1 MVEWSKYAQSV
12 WQQWRQL
19 WAKIGLLPIISQGK
33 WHMILKLKS
42 GIKSFKRITIWSW
55 NEGDMA
61 NWSNVAERA
70 CCYGIVYRS
79 NSFWLFGLN
88 FGPLLGFYFF
98 IFFVAIGPFGF
109 SILTNPIFGCRVIFG
124 NLDFIQIL
132 VTKYASWSLKVMGK
146 VSIYYSLVFIICYW
160 LIAYAALRYFGILSW
175 K

>member
-1 MVEWSKYAQSV
+1 MQSA
-12 WQQWRQL
+12 WQHNDVNFEQ
-19 WAKIGLLPIISQGK
+19 
-33 WHMILKLKS
+33 KS
-42 GIKSFKRITIWSW
+42 GFQCFKQITIWSW
-55 NEGDMA
+55 NKGDMA
-61 NWSNVAERA
+61 NWSNDAQRA
-70 CCYGIVYRS
+70 CCYGP
-79 NSFWLFGLN
+79 NSFWIVRAEFGASSWAQFL
-88 FGPLLGFYFF
+88 
-98 IFFVAIGPFGF
+98 VAIGPFGF

>member
-61 NWSNVAERA
+61 NWSNVAQRA

-124 NLDFIQIL
+124 NLDLIQIL
-132 VTKYASWSLKVMGK
+132 ITKYVMRSLKAMEK
-146 VSIYYSLVFIICYW
+146 VSIFFILLFYFMLLINCIHGLKTFWYS
-160 LIAYAALRYFGILSW
+160 
-175 K
+175 